1 MRTGTDMA
9 GIRGHRPAASVRPAF
24 ALLAAAFA
32 ICLALVLAAGPSGA
46 APLDDWTLRADLA
59 PVCVMDL
66 DTGPGAG
73 SCAASPADLA
83 AAPAAVPDM
92 LSAVLPGFDAL
103 LPQAIGSATARFSET
118 VAPIPLPAAGWMLI
132 AGLGA
137 LGLWGKRRDGRVVPL
152 RATLRASVRSD
163 PGLRPGPVR
172 LPGFTPFSD
181 LLLDRSAGG
190 RIPHAFAP
198 GRSSPLRPVGGAG
211 HRYAATAE
219 RAPPAAAAFV
229 DTPVVAD
236 SAESGAFLPRLLG
249 RPIGLA
255 ARLFACLRP
264 MIRDEAPSG
273 HDNQNGPITPAS
285 AAEGPQGRRH
295 PAWGAPPVPVD
306 RTADEQS
313 LLNQFTSS
321 GVPSMFLTKKRGGL
335 AAAALV
341 AAFGL
346 AAPASA
352 VTLADL
358 GDPITTTVPD
368 GQSVS
373 TGWVFAGTF
382 GGNDC
387 AGELGANFADCEFED
402 SPIIAKI
409 DYNDD
414 GSVKKTEV
422 NTGEFPG
429 FDLGWITVT
438 GSDGSS
444 GTWEYDPGP
453 DGPGIT
459 AFVAKGGNYFN
470 LFYTVDF
477 EPFFGGSA
485 VNWFTPKQ
493 CGGGPNGSNS
503 PNFCGL
509 SHLSFYDSEGGT
521 PKIPLPAAAWL
532 MLAGIGGL
540 GAVALR
546 RKAA

>member
-9 GIRGHRPAASVRPAF
+9 GIRGHRPAASVRPA

-103 LPQAIGSATARFSET
+103 LPQAIGSATARFSDS

-172 LPGFTPFSD
+172 LPGFTPLSD

-249 RPIGLA
+249 RPRALQRG
-255 ARLFACLRP
+255 FLRASGRK
-264 MIRDEAPSG
+264 IRDEAPSARQPERA
-273 HDNQNGPITPAS
+273 DNARIRRRGPARPEAS
-285 AAEGPQGRRH
+285 CVGRAARSGR
-295 PAWGAPPVPVD
+295 
-306 RTADEQS
+306 
-313 LLNQFTSS
+313 
-321 GVPSMFLTKKRGGL
+321 
-335 AAAALV
+335 
-341 AAFGL
+341 
-346 AAPASA
+346 
-352 VTLADL
+352 
-358 GDPITTTVPD
+358 PD
-368 GQSVS
+368 G
-373 TGWVFAGTF
+373 GR
-382 GGNDC
+382 
-387 AGELGANFADCEFED
+387 
-402 SPIIAKI
+402 
-409 DYNDD
+409 
-414 GSVKKTEV
+414 
-422 NTGEFPG
+422 
-429 FDLGWITVT
+429 
-438 GSDGSS
+438 
-444 GTWEYDPGP
+444 
-453 DGPGIT
+453 
-459 AFVAKGGNYFN
+459 
-470 LFYTVDF
+470 
-477 EPFFGGSA
+477 
-485 VNWFTPKQ
+485 
-493 CGGGPNGSNS
+493 
-503 PNFCGL
+503 
-509 SHLSFYDSEGGT
+509 
-521 PKIPLPAAAWL
+521 
-532 MLAGIGGL
+532 
-540 GAVALR
+540 AVA
-546 RKAA
+546 